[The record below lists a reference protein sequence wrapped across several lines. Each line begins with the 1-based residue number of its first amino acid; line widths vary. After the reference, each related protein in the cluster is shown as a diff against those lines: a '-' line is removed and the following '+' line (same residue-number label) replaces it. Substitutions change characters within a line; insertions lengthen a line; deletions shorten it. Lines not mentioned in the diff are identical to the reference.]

1 MNCPICHK
9 DNPLN
14 AKYCDAC
21 KYEFTVEDRNNAYE
35 KTIFGKTDRVIE
47 SIKRITDSVNLSIV
61 FNNRIFRVALLI
73 LLIIGGIYINTNKE
87 QYAIIPGEEYRVE
100 YNQSLNEYYLYT
112 DDDYIN
118 LKLYLTNDVSTVVVN
133 TYSYDDIAISNAT
146 YGVNDRII
154 LNRDIDGYYEII
166 ENDISFNVYIVN
178 E

>member
-1 MNCPICHK
+1 M
-9 DNPLN
+9 
-14 AKYCDAC
+14 
-21 KYEFTVEDRNNAYE
+21 
-35 KTIFGKTDRVIE
+35 
-47 SIKRITDSVNLSIV
+47 IKVKV